1 MRNRNLEF
9 RGQAQSQLRV
19 NNFITADIALSTQ
32 HSALSFFKSQ
42 FFQWFEKKKCLS
54 GYGYKKR
61 LLIFCCCLLLF
72 GCQSTKQTQ
81 GTIVKIERVVSGQ
94 TLEWVDTSKQ
104 PALIDRVRLIGIEAP
119 DLRQQPW
126 GDQAKQQLEQM
137 TGKINGQKLVFE
149 SVLLESDVEQVD
161 QFGRKLAYVWK
172 DGVLLNEQLVKEGSV
187 LAVVRSPNHKYDQRL
202 IRAQEYARL
211 MGKGI
216 WNPEQPM
223 RLTPAEFKSQNK

>member
-1 MRNRNLEF
+1 MRNKDLEF
-9 RGQAQSQLRV
+9 WGQAQSQLRV
-19 NNFITADIALSTQ
+19 NNFITLQ
-32 HSALSFFKSQ
+32 
-42 FFQWFEKKKCLS
+42 
-54 GYGYKKR
+54 KR
-61 LLIFCCCLLLF
+61 GLLILCCCLLLF

-94 TLEWVDTSKQ
+94 TLEWVDITKQ

-223 RLTPAEFKSQNK
+223 RLTPAEFKRQNK